1 MTRKQKRGKI
11 LKEFNRLIRA
21 AEGGD
26 YNKSRI
32 CFHEAGHCFNVWFN
46 QHGGTLCDVTCV
58 QNGTI
63 DGLTRHWSRRPATRA
78 SLRAEIAIK
87 MGGKA
92 AEMLTFGASLGHYA
106 DQPEWERKA
115 KAVAETRATWRSLP
129 NGLRTRAELK
139 RRAQPIIAQA
149 YTTAYSIL
157 EVWRPLLHKMALA
170 LFARG
175 TLTQRSFAAR

>member
-1 MTRKQKRGKI
+1 MTRKQQRLARKRGKK

-21 AEGGD
+21 AEGGE

-32 CFHEAGHCFNVWFN
+32 CFHEAGHCFNVWF
-46 QHGGTLCDVTCV
+46 QAEGGRLCDVTCV

-92 AEMLTFGASLGHYA
+92 AEMLMFDASLGHYA

-115 KAVAETRATWRSLP
+115 KAFLLGWSSAAFDVFFDFPPLFWIVDAHALFH
-129 NGLRTRAELK
+129 LV
-139 RRAQPIIAQA
+139 
-149 YTTAYSIL
+149 SIP
-157 EVWRPLLHKMALA
+157 VPLLWAKFICAEA
-170 LFARG
+170 D
-175 TLTQRSFAAR
+175 AAQQKIKERIY